1 MTSNIESEAFVFD
14 RPRQS
19 AHLPRIL
26 LDEYHGVAIP
36 RELVAAREPGRPRTN
51 NYNALSEH
59 RIQDRQSDQS
69 STTVATPMDTTRS
82 NERKAT
88 ATLSTVSTR
97 VRSASP

>member
-19 AHLPRIL
+19 AHMPRIL
-26 LDEYHGVAIP
+26 LDEYHRVAVA

-59 RIQDRQSDQS
+59 GIQNNP
-69 STTVATPMDTTRS
+69 T
-82 NERKAT
+82 N
-88 ATLSTVSTR
+88 R
-97 VRSASP
+97 VRLSVHQWTRLGQTGAKPPWRFQPYLPV